1 MSDTAFRE
9 QALAF
14 LDLATGG
21 RYPVRDGFI
30 EAVEF
35 TAIYP
40 AGTVQGWVDYTGTR
54 LPGFG
59 VTGIWKLIPRK
70 QGRGILG
77 MVDYLSTNPGYGFIT
92 MLPYQHAG
100 GIYYNAFHNS
110 GVRSQLNSTP
120 FLPDAWRKVPGERN
134 PKKSYQNLW
143 IVSRG
148 PASHGCTRLA
158 SGHVSE
164 MRQALPASSEV
175 LEGMPTFRNPP
186 QCYDVFDID
195 GDGSPEVM
203 GVQYYLAYRSVKHT
217 PVEAYVE
224 NKREPYYA
232 WLYGT
237 NITYAPDGSA
247 KLKDVPTCRYVGK
260 KAKEGQTYT
269 DVSLYE
275 ADYAPDA
282 IQFYRVKPVPFDT
295 PKGFELNREIRKV
308 GTGHPVDRS
317 KLLLK

>member
-1 MSDTAFRE
+1 
-9 QALAF
+9 
-14 LDLATGG
+14 
-21 RYPVRDGFI
+21 
-30 EAVEF
+30 
-35 TAIYP
+35 
-40 AGTVQGWVDYTGTR
+40 
-54 LPGFG
+54 
-59 VTGIWKLIPRK
+59 
-70 QGRGILG
+70 
-77 MVDYLSTNPGYGFIT
+77 
-92 MLPYQHAG
+92 
-100 GIYYNAFHNS
+100 
-110 GVRSQLNSTP
+110 
-120 FLPDAWRKVPGERN
+120 
-134 PKKSYQNLW
+134 
-143 IVSRG
+143 
-148 PASHGCTRLA
+148 
-158 SGHVSE
+158 
-164 MRQALPASSEV
+164 
-175 LEGMPTFRNPP
+175 MPTFRNPP
-186 QCYDVFDID
+186 QCYDIFDID

-203 GVQYYLAYRSVKHT
+203 GLQYYLAYRSVKHT